1 MADVDKNVFVNVC
14 DKMLE
19 CCQAVITNKNGAD
32 EIGNDISG
40 GKKKRKATAVPS
52 SSSSITTIIPTTS
65 DNTSSSSSS
74 VNIRQALSAVDIL
87 STINSTNSN
96 QQHLHLRRH
105 HKQFT
110 AFLHHQ
116 QEDTQQSL
124 PSTTAAAI
132 GADNSNN
139 QHQAI
144 TIRKTHKLCPTS
156 LSNSNGNDTIDA
168 VNTQQQQQQPVA
180 LLPFKE
186 QDKHALYLQWKEDQ
200 LQRKK
205 KAKVEEVTAAAE
217 GERSENH
224 HNNN

>member
-1 MADVDKNVFVNVC
+1 M
-14 DKMLE
+14 
-19 CCQAVITNKNGAD
+19 
-32 EIGNDISG
+32 
-40 GKKKRKATAVPS
+40 
-52 SSSSITTIIPTTS
+52 
-65 DNTSSSSSS
+65 
-74 VNIRQALSAVDIL
+74 NIRQALSAVDIL

-156 LSNSNGNDTIDA
+156 LSHSNSNENDTIDA

-217 GERSENH
+217 GEGIENH